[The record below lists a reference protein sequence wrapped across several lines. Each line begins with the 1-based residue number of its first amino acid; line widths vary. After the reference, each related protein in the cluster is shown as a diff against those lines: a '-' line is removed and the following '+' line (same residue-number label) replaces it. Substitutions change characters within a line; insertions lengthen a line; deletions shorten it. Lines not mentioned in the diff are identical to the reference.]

1 MTPCEYY
8 ARAVVTDGQLEAIL
22 GLEFEPGED
31 LKRLRQDMKHVV
43 GQAIERLHDAET
55 TEWDVQLAKL
65 IAHEV
70 GQSWPGRR
78 WFIEVQHDDPNEG
91 WVQVI
96 TPSGWPPKDEE

>member
-31 LKRLRQDMKHVV
+31 LVILRHEMKVV
-43 GQAIERLHDAET
+43 LRKAIEATPSEFDK
-55 TEWDVQLAKL
+55 DVLLARAVAL
-65 IAHEV
+65 GVAWR
-70 GQSWPGRR
+70 WPGRR

-96 TPSGWPPKDEE
+96 TPSGWPPKEEE